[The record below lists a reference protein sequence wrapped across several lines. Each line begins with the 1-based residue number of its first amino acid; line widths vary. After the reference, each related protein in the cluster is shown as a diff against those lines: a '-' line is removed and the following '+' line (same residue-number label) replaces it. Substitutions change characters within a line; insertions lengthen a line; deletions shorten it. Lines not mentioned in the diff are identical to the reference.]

1 MNVFF
6 SEIKSKLSLLPEFT
20 LGNLLEVAIISF
32 LVYRILLFLKNSHAF
47 TVLKGVF
54 VVLVFTAFA
63 YFCHLH
69 NILWII
75 EKISATAVIALVVIF
90 QPELRKAME
99 NLGKQKFVSRF
110 VNISE
115 NDRDRQFS
123 EKTLNELAKGVFDM
137 AKVKTGALIVLKQQE
152 DLDSYIE
159 SGIRIDGIVTSALL
173 VNTFEKNTPLHDGA
187 AIIIGNRMAAATCYL
202 PLSQNEE
209 ISKDLG
215 TRHRAAI
222 GMSEA
227 TDALIIVVSEETGHV
242 SIAKE
247 GELTRISGIED
258 FKASLKSLVVTD
270 GKEKK
275 KQHRNKKEEEKK

>member
-202 PLSQNEE
+202 PLSRNEE

>member
-1 MNVFF
+1 MNVVF
-6 SEIKSKLSLLPEFT
+6 SGIKSKLSLLPEFT

-47 TVLKGVF
+47 TVLKGVL

-75 EKISATAVIALVVIF
+75 EKVSATAVIALVVIF

-110 VNISE
+110 VNLSE
-115 NDRDRQFS
+115 SDHDRRFS

-137 AKVKTGALIVLKQQE
+137 AKVKTGALIVIKQQE
-152 DLDSYIE
+152 ELDSYIE
-159 SGIRIDGIVTSALL
+159 SGIMVDGIVTSALL

-187 AIIIGNRMAAATCYL
+187 AIIIGNRIAAATCYL

-247 GELTRISGIED
+247 GELKRISGIED
-258 FKASLKSLVVTD
+258 FKSALHGLVAA
-270 GKEKK
+270 GEKEKK
-275 KQHRNKKEEEKK
+275 KPHRNKKEEEKK

>member
-1 MNVFF
+1 MNVVF
-6 SEIKSKLSLLPEFT
+6 SGIKSKLSLLPEFT

-47 TVLKGVF
+47 TVLKGVL

-63 YFCHLH
+63 YFCHLN

-75 EKISATAVIALVVIF
+75 EKVSATAVIALVVIF

-110 VNISE
+110 VNLSE
-115 NDRDRQFS
+115 SDHDRLFS

-137 AKVKTGALIVLKQQE
+137 AKVKTGALIVIKQQE
-152 DLDSYIE
+152 ELDSYIE
-159 SGIRIDGIVTSALL
+159 SGIMVDGIVTSALL

-247 GELTRISGIED
+247 GELKRISGIED
-258 FKASLKSLVVTD
+258 FKSALHGLVATD
-270 GKEKK
+270 EKEKK
-275 KQHRNKKEEEKK
+275 KPHRNKKEEEKK